1 MQLLRILI
9 VLNFLTK
16 TARLRRHGKR
26 TPPHH
31 RVGLSGLAL
40 AVALGAGIA
49 HAQPGCPP
57 VNFQGAASV
66 SLKPSASTHMLL
78 LQQSDGSYTA
88 FEMTD
93 ASPYRIVRTTRNF
106 QKQFAGCPGLPVA
119 GKLRNLQPPEVFTRL
134 SSGGYLWVRRS
145 DVNGSPG
152 GRAALYATAF
162 DSALNLISE
171 AQYPVQVVEA
181 LAVVDVNGDGIPDI
195 LAASDYFSG
204 SRLEVLIGNGG
215 SSFQPAVA
223 YGISSSLEVYSISV
237 ADLNGDHKP
246 DAVIATSFGDTA
258 KISVFLGNGDGTF
271 QAERTAFSGSYV
283 RAVAIADLNGDGK
296 PDLAFTIQ
304 GDNHYLLEPAA
315 EVALGAGDGTFGVPT
330 RYPIAWSDSL
340 AIADMN
346 GDGFPDIVTSGFS
359 ILFGDGHGG
368 FPKRAD
374 YWQEVTG
381 GIILADFNGDG
392 RPDILVGTGTAGAI
406 TGPSLAVLFAGANG
420 TFGGP
425 PISLV
430 SGLTPSTANIH
441 SQVAADFNGDGFA
454 DVVVQS
460 VDELNVLTGVGDGT
474 FRRTFHYA
482 PGIGSSLT
490 QVATADFNHDG
501 KLDMVVTVSHFG
513 FGIFAGSAPDASTEV
528 FLGNGDGTFQAPLPV
543 RSACCVT
550 AIAVADF
557 NGDGHPDVAVLLHNT
572 GPGAVSDQMLTYL
585 GTGAGTFAAP
595 LASAAGV
602 YPAARAG
609 GDFKRDGKLDVVVA
623 DQGDITNA
631 TTPGSG
637 FRILFGKGDGTFSA
651 PVSIFVGTDKPGPIG
666 LVAADWNRD
675 GLPDLA
681 VTLNGGP
688 LVVLLGRGDGTFQ
701 APTMYWVTGFN
712 QLAVA
717 DLNCDGIP
725 DLIGAGPR
733 WRLGNGDGTFG
744 PEETFAGSTYPLMN
758 PVIAAD
764 FNHDGRIDLPGEI
777 YPAGVAVL
785 LNISQP
791 APLTVVSAAS
801 FAAGPLAPDSLA
813 TAFGTGL
820 APNTAVTVAGTSA
833 TILYASS
840 GQVNFLVPSSV
851 PTGSATVTVAGSKG
865 SVSTPVTIAAVAPA
879 LFTLNAAA
887 LAAAYVVRVRQGNQ
901 TVEPIS
907 DPIDLGPPGD
917 QVYLSLFGTGIRGA
931 PPGQASVRIQGINA
945 PVSYAGP
952 QSQFAGLDQVNVQL
966 PRELIGTGDAGVVLT
981 AAGTDA
987 PTVQISI
994 K

>member
-1 MQLLRILI
+1 MRLLTILM
-9 VLNFLTK
+9 VPNFLTK
-16 TARLRRHGKR
+16 TTRLRRHGKC
-26 TPPHH
+26 TVPHH
-31 RVGLSGLAL
+31 RVGLLRLAL
-40 AVALGAGIA
+40 AVALAGGIA

-57 VNFQGAASV
+57 VNFQGAASA

-602 YPAARAG
+602 YPSALAV
-609 GDFKRDGKLDVVVA
+609 GDFNRDGKLDVVVA

-688 LVVLLGRGDGTFQ
+688 LVVLPGRGDGTFQ

-717 DLNCDGIP
+717 DLNGDGIP

-733 WRLGNGDGTFG
+733 WRLGNGDGAFG

-758 PVIAAD
+758 SVIAAD
-764 FNHDGRIDLPGEI
+764 FNHDGRIDLAGEI

-813 TAFGTGL
+813 TAFGAGL

-917 QVYLSLFGTGIRGA
+917 QVYLSLFGTGLRGA
-931 PPGQASVRIQGINA
+931 PPGQVSVGIQGIDA
-945 PVSYAGP
+945 PVIYAGP
-952 QSQFAGLDQVNVQL
+952 QSQFSGLDQVNVQL
-966 PRELIGTGDAGVVLT
+966 PRELIGTGDVSVVLT
-981 AAGTDA
+981 AAGIA
-987 PTVQISI
+987 ALTVHISV

>member
-1 MQLLRILI
+1 MLR
-9 VLNFLTK
+9 
-16 TARLRRHGKR
+16 
-26 TPPHH
+26 
-31 RVGLSGLAL
+31 LAL
-40 AVALGAGIA
+40 AVALAGGIA

-57 VNFQGAASV
+57 VNFQGAASA

-106 QKQFAGCPGLPVA
+106 QKQFVGCPGLPVA
-119 GKLRNLQPPEVFTRL
+119 GTLLNLQPPEVFTRL
-134 SSGGYLWVRRS
+134 NSGGYLWVRRS
-145 DVNGSPG
+145 DVNGPPG
-152 GRAALYATAF
+152 GGAALYVAAF

-171 AQYPVQVVEA
+171 AQYPVHVVEA
-181 LAVVDVNGDGIPDI
+181 MAVVDVNVDGIPDI
-195 LAASDYFSG
+195 LGGSAFGHDSG
-204 SRLEVLIGNGG
+204 LQVLIGNGG
-215 SSFQPAVA
+215 SSFQPAVT
-223 YGISSSLEVYSISV
+223 YGISSSLKVYAIAV
-237 ADLNGDHKP
+237 ADLNGDHKL
-246 DAVIATSFGDTA
+246 DAVIASSLGNDG

-271 QAERTAFSGSYV
+271 QAERTAFSGSTFP
-283 RAVAIADLNGDGK
+283 AVAIADLNGDGK
-296 PDLAFTIQ
+296 PDLAFTVQ
-304 GDNHYLLEPAA
+304 DDPNNFLGPAA
-315 EVALGAGDGTFGVPT
+315 EVALGAGDGTFGAPT
-330 RYPIAWSDSL
+330 RYPIGWSDSL

-346 GDGFPDIVTSGFS
+346 GDGLLDIVISGFS

-381 GIILADFNGDG
+381 GIILADFDGDG
-392 RPDILVGTGTAGAI
+392 KPDIIVGTGTAGAL
-406 TGPSLAVLFAGANG
+406 TGPSVAVLLASGNG

-460 VDELNVLTGVGDGT
+460 ADELNVLTGVGDGT

-490 QVATADFNHDG
+490 QVATADFNHDA

-572 GPGAVSDQMLTYL
+572 SLGAASDQMLIYL
-585 GTGAGTFAAP
+585 GNGTGTFAAP

-602 YPAARAG
+602 YPSALAV
-609 GDFKRDGKLDVVVA
+609 GDFNRDGKLDVAVA
-623 DQGDITNA
+623 DQGDITSA

-651 PVSIFVGTDKPGPIG
+651 PVSILVGTDKPGPVG

-717 DLNCDGIP
+717 DLNGDGIP

-744 PEETFAGSTYPLMN
+744 PEETFGGSAHLLMN
-758 PVIAAD
+758 SVIAAD
-764 FNHDGRIDLPGEI
+764 FNHDGRIDLAGGI
-777 YPAGVAVL
+777 YPAGVALL

-791 APLTVVSAAS
+791 VPLTVVSAAS
-801 FAAGPLAPDSLA
+801 FAVGPLAPDSLA
-813 TAFGTGL
+813 TAFGAGL

-865 SVSTPVTIAAVAPA
+865 SASTPVTIAAVAPA

-917 QVYLSLFGTGIRGA
+917 QVYLSLFGTGLRGA
-931 PPGQASVRIQGINA
+931 PPGQVSVGIQGINA
-945 PVSYAGP
+945 PVIYAGP
-952 QSQFAGLDQVNVQL
+952 QSQFSGLDQVNVQL
-966 PRELIGTGDAGVVLT
+966 PRELTGTGDASVVLT
-981 AAGTDA
+981 AAGTA
-987 PTVQISI
+987 ALTVHISV